1 MGPMHA
7 KVAAVPADR
16 RDSERTRTECPAQL
30 HLTSG
35 SRLGTLWD
43 LSESRARVQV
53 KNPPRPGTEALLK
66 WHSHEAQSRIVSA
79 RDDTSRVEFFRP
91 LSRTMLDETLR
102 DEPKPIGPTAAV
114 TNIPLGQ
121 KRSRP

>member
-1 MGPMHA
+1 MGSIHA
-7 KVAAVPADR
+7 RVAAVPTER

-35 SRLGTLWD
+35 SRFGSLWD
-43 LSESRARVQV
+43 LSESGARVQV

-66 WHSHEAQSRIVSA
+66 WQSHEALCRVVWA
-79 RDDTSRVEFFRP
+79 HDDMCGVVFFRP
-91 LSRTMLDETLR
+91 LPRTMLDETLR
-102 DEPKPIGPTAAV
+102 DAPKPIGPTATV

>member
-1 MGPMHA
+1 MGPMRA
-7 KVAAVPADR
+7 RVAAVPAER

-30 HLTSG
+30 HLTTGACFG
-35 SRLGTLWD
+35 SLWD
-43 LSESRARVQV
+43 LSETGARVQI
-53 KNPPRPGTEALLK
+53 KQPPRAGTEALLK
-66 WHSHEAQSRIVSA
+66 WQSHEALCRVVWA
-79 RDDTSRVEFFRP
+79 RDDMCGVVFFRP

-102 DEPKPIGPTAAV
+102 EERKPSGPTAEV